1 MDIDETN
8 CPFGEQGE
16 RSPGIFESMTATA
29 CDAPVKEVDKR
40 EGDFLSSL

>member
-1 MDIDETN
+1 MDIDGTN

-16 RSPGIFESMTATA
+16 RSPGIFVRMSATA
-29 CDAPVKEVDKR
+29 CDAPVKEVGER

>member
-16 RSPGIFESMTATA
+16 RSPGIFESMTATV
-29 CDAPVKEVDKR
+29 CDMPVKEVDKR